1 MDNLEE
7 TLAKKDW
14 RRRGGA
20 DNSHEPNI
28 REKRSMSE
36 SNDPVLGHLCEW
48 KGTEDRSSRPE
59 W

>member
-1 MDNLEE
+1 MGNLEK

-36 SNDPVLGHLCEW
+36 SNDPVLGHLCE
-48 KGTEDRSSRPE
+48 
-59 W
+59 